1 VTPGQ
6 HAHRHN
12 HPTNGLEIGY
22 VRMSIT
28 KQNLE
33 HQLDARNGAGIPAE
47 RIYADKKSGAT
58 IHRERLETS

>member
-1 VTPGQ
+1 MPTD
-6 HAHRHN
+6 HN
-12 HPTNGLEIGY
+12 HPANGLEIGY
-22 VRMSIT
+22 VRVSIT

-33 HQLDARNGAGIPAE
+33 RQLDARNAAGIPAE